1 MSRNPVDLA
10 LQFLGVPYLWG
21 GATPGGFDCSGLVQ
35 YVYKQFGI
43 NLPRSSEA
51 QIGVGDPVPVGPPG
65 HELANALPGDAVFFN
80 NASHEGLVY
89 DPARNTMI
97 DAPHT
102 GAFVRVD
109 NAGGF
114 GDVTGIRR
122 FSGTGSNLGNSI
134 SGPAGVTL
142 TSTPTSA
149 SHCAIPG
156 PFGWC
161 ILGHSGLKTLY
172 GGALVTAGVIVGGVG
187 IWLVMGKPGSQ
198 LAEKVG
204 MAGLL

>member
-1 MSRNPVDLA
+1 MARNPVDLA
-10 LQFLGVPYLWG
+10 LQFIGIPYLFG
-21 GATPGGFDCSGLVQ
+21 GSSPSGGFDCSGLVQ

-43 NLPRSSEA
+43 ILPRTSEA
-51 QIGVGDPVPVGPPG
+51 QIGVGDNVPVGPPG

-109 NAGGF
+109 NASGF
-114 GDVTGIRR
+114 GSVTGIRR
-122 FSGTGSNLGNSI
+122 FSNGGSNLGNSVG
-134 SGPAGVTL
+134 SGATATL
-142 TSTPTSA
+142 TAANTSD
-149 SHCAIPG
+149 CAVPG

-161 ILGHSGLKTLY
+161 ILGHGALKTLY
-172 GGALVTAGVIVGGVG
+172 GGALTAGGIAIGGVG
-187 IWLVMGKPGSQ
+187 IWLLMGKPGEGI
-198 LAEKVG
+198 AKTIG
-204 MAGLL
+204 KAAIFA